1 MKILNK
7 ISSVIFAAL
16 FAAGITSCSTES
28 YDCAEPVASGT
39 PSVYFPSAQNANV
52 SLPLTES
59 EFNVE
64 LSRADASDELT
75 VNLRKVD
82 DLNNVFDVPATA
94 TFAKGSNTTTVKVT
108 IRNAKPFVDYRLG
121 LALDPDVVNPYVV
134 NQNGTINYVAHVQK
148 EDWKFYSKCTVLSA
162 WYEKDFETE
171 MQYSETLKQYRVYNV
186 WDTGVHI
193 SFSIDEKSN
202 VKFAETK
209 YSTKIKN
216 DSGAALSWAP
226 DYTVNEKE
234 GVVGCVFDAEK
245 KVFTFT
251 GEWSF
256 SGGSYG
262 SYPGTV
268 TLHD

>member
-16 FAAGITSCSTES
+16 FAVGITSCSTEQ
-28 YDCAEPVASGT
+28 YECAEPVADGT
-39 PSVYFPSAQNANV
+39 PSVYFPSAQQSV
-52 SLPLTES
+52 FFLPLTETS
-59 EFNVE
+59 IDVE
-64 LSRADASDELT
+64 LSRLDASNELT

-82 DLNNVFDVPATA
+82 DLYNVFDVPATA
-94 TFAKGSNTTTVKVT
+94 TFAKGNITTTVKVNL
-108 IRNAKPFVDYRLG
+108 RNAQPFVDYRLG
-121 LALDPDVVNPYVV
+121 LALDPDVVNPYAA
-134 NQNGTINYVAHVQK
+134 NQNGTINYVAHVQQ
-148 EDWKFYSKCTVLSA
+148 EDWKFYSKCTVYSA
-162 WYEKDFETE
+162 WYEEDFETE

-193 SFSIDEKSN
+193 SFSLDEKSN

-209 YSTKIKN
+209 YTTKIKN
-216 DSGAALSWAP
+216 NNGAVLSWAP

-256 SGGSYG
+256 ANGSYG

>member
-108 IRNAKPFVDYRLG
+108 IRNAEPFVDYRLG

-216 DSGAALSWAP
+216 DSGAVLSWAP

-234 GVVGCVFDAEK
+234 GVVGCVFD
-245 KVFTFT
+245 
-251 GEWSF
+251 SLYCC
-256 SGGSYG
+256 SRPS
-262 SYPGTV
+262 
-268 TLHD
+268 